1 MNPYLLH
8 FKLFFKG
15 TSSENSESSAS
26 RYIPP
31 HLRKGFSGQPD
42 ICVDSAVTCTT
53 YKKLEAA
60 STTCIS
66 TRTTESQVPPSQ
78 TMVESE
84 LNWYKWKLQRSFKKL
99 LNNLSAENVVG
110 LSVKIRNICEASQ
123 LSTKFPGTS
132 EVNALADLLVARVIE
147 QNDSFEV
154 VIQMCRLLNGKY
166 TLAIW

>member
-1 MNPYLLH
+1 
-8 FKLFFKG
+8 
-15 TSSENSESSAS
+15 
-26 RYIPP
+26 
-31 HLRKGFSGQPD
+31 
-42 ICVDSAVTCTT
+42 
-53 YKKLEAA
+53 
-60 STTCIS
+60 
-66 TRTTESQVPPSQ
+66 
-78 TMVESE
+78 MVESE

-110 LSVKIRNICEASQ
+110 LSVEIRNICEASQ